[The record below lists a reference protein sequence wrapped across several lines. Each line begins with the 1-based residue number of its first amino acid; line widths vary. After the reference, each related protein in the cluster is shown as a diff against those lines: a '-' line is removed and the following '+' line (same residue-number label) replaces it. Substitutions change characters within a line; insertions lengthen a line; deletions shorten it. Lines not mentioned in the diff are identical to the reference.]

1 MTMAA
6 ENLTHAPSPPASW
19 LFSRSARRYSHALT
33 LLLIAP
39 LMLLLAAGFIYPI
52 GRLVSLSFM
61 APEFTFEYYERIV
74 TEPLYLDVLFR
85 TLRTGAIVTVASL
98 LLGYPVAL
106 LMARAKGK
114 TAMIVA
120 AAVFVP
126 LWTSVLVRSYA
137 WIVLLQRNGIANGM
151 LMESGLVPGPL
162 KLLYTEGAVILAMT
176 HVLMP
181 FMILPICNALRTIP
195 GEYGQAARNLGAG
208 PIGAFMRVTLPL
220 SLPGIFAGCVMCFIL
235 AIGFYITPAL
245 VGGPGALMM
254 ATLIGQQTTVLL
266 DWPFAAALAT
276 VLLATTLV
284 FVLVFRKAL
293 SISKGM
299 NSVN

>member
-1 MTMAA
+1 MTATVD
-6 ENLTHAPSPPASW
+6 NLAPTPTVSASW
-19 LFSRSARRYSHALT
+19 LFSYSARRYSHALT
-33 LLLIAP
+33 LVLVAP
-39 LMLLLAAGFIYPI
+39 LMLLLAAGFLYPI
-52 GRLVSLSFM
+52 GRLISLSVM
-61 APEFTFEYYERIV
+61 APEFTLEYYRRIV
-74 TEPLYLDVLFR
+74 TEPLYIDVLLR
-85 TLRTGAIVTVASL
+85 TLQTGAIVTVASL
-98 LLGYPVAL
+98 LLGYPVAF
-106 LMARAKGK
+106 LMARARGK
-114 TAMIVA
+114 AAMIVV

-137 WIVLLQRNGIANGM
+137 WIVLLQRNGVING
-151 LMESGLVPGPL
+151 LFIETGVVTSPL

-195 GEYGQAARNLGAG
+195 AEYSQAARNLGAG
-208 PIGAFMRVTLPL
+208 PMGAFLRVTLPL

-254 ATLIGQQTTVLL
+254 ATLIGQQTIVLL

-276 VLLATTLV
+276 VLLTTTLI

-293 SISKGM
+293 SVSKGM
-299 NSVN
+299 NSAN

>member
-1 MTMAA
+1 MSMTTD
-6 ENLTHAPSPPASW
+6 NLALAPIAPASW
-19 LFSRSARRYSHALT
+19 LFSHSSRRYSHALT
-33 LLLIAP
+33 LVLIAP
-39 LMLLLAAGFIYPI
+39 LSLLLAAGFVYPI
-52 GRLVSLSFM
+52 GRLIFLSVM
-61 APEFTFEYYERIV
+61 APEFTLEYYERIIS
-74 TEPLYLDVLFR
+74 EPLYLYVLLR
-85 TLRTGAIVTVASL
+85 TLQTGVIVTLASL
-98 LLGYPVAL
+98 LFGYPVAY
-106 LMARAKGK
+106 LMARAKGR

-120 AAVFVP
+120 SAVFVP

-137 WIVLLQRNGIANGM
+137 WIVLLQRNGIVNNLFIETGIVT
-151 LMESGLVPGPL
+151 SPL
-162 KLLYTEGAVILAMT
+162 KLLYTEGAVIVAMT

-195 GEYGQAARNLGAG
+195 SEYERAARNLGAG
-208 PIGAFMRVTLPL
+208 HIDAFLRVTFPL

-254 ATLIGQQTTVLL
+254 ATLIGQQTLVLL

-276 VLLATTLV
+276 VLLTTTLV
-284 FVLVFRKAL
+284 FVLAFRKAL

>member
-1 MTMAA
+1 MTMTVD
-6 ENLTHAPSPPASW
+6 NLPVAPTRPASW
-19 LFSRSARRYSHALT
+19 IFSRSARQYSHALT
-33 LLLIAP
+33 LLLIVP
-39 LMLLLAAGFIYPI
+39 LMLLLAGGFIYPI
-52 GRLVSLSFM
+52 GRLVSLSLM
-61 APEFTFEYYERIV
+61 APGFTLEHYELIV
-74 TEPLYLDVLFR
+74 TEPLYMEVLLR
-85 TLRTGAIVTVASL
+85 TLQTGAIVTVASL
-98 LLGYPVAL
+98 LLGYPVAF
-106 LMARAKGK
+106 LMSRAKGK
-114 TAMIVA
+114 TAVIVS

-137 WIVLLQRNGIANGM
+137 WIVLLQRNGIVNG
-151 LMESGLVPGPL
+151 LLIESGLINSPL
-162 KLLYTEGAVILAMT
+162 KLIYTEGAVILAMT

-181 FMILPICNALRTIP
+181 FMILPIYNALRTIP
-195 GEYGQAARNLGAG
+195 AEYPQAARNLGAG

-276 VLLATTLV
+276 VLLTTTLV

-293 SISKGM
+293 SLSKGM

>member
-1 MTMAA
+1 MTMTVD
-6 ENLTHAPSPPASW
+6 NLALAPTAPASW
-19 LFSRSARRYSHALT
+19 LFSHSARRYSHALT

-39 LMLLLAAGFIYPI
+39 LTLLLIAGFVYPI
-52 GRLVSLSFM
+52 GRLISLSVM
-61 APEFTFEYYERIV
+61 APEFTLENYRRIV
-74 TEPLYLDVLFR
+74 GEPLYLDVLLR
-85 TLRTGAIVTVASL
+85 TLQTGAIVTVASL
-98 LLGYPVAL
+98 LLGYPVAF
-106 LMARAKGK
+106 LMARARGK

-137 WIVLLQRNGIANGM
+137 WIVLLQRNGIVNDVFIETGIIT
-151 LMESGLVPGPL
+151 SPL
-162 KLLYTEGAVILAMT
+162 KLLYTEGAVMLAMT

-195 GEYGQAARNLGAG
+195 AEYGQAARNLGAT
-208 PIGAFMRVTLPL
+208 PLDAFLRVTLPL

-245 VGGPGALMM
+245 VGGPGTLMM
-254 ATLIGQQTTVLL
+254 ATLIGQQTIVLL

-276 VLLATTLV
+276 VLLTTTLV
-284 FVLVFRKAL
+284 FVLAFRKAL

>member
-1 MTMAA
+1 MTATVD
-6 ENLTHAPSPPASW
+6 NLAPTPTVSASW
-19 LFSRSARRYSHALT
+19 LFSYSARRYSHALT
-33 LLLIAP
+33 LVLVAP
-39 LMLLLAAGFIYPI
+39 LMLLLAAGFLYPI
-52 GRLVSLSFM
+52 GRLISLSVM
-61 APEFTFEYYERIV
+61 APEFTLEYYRRIV
-74 TEPLYLDVLFR
+74 TEPLYIDVLLR
-85 TLRTGAIVTVASL
+85 TLQTGAIVTVASL
-98 LLGYPVAL
+98 LLGYPVAF
-106 LMARAKGK
+106 LMARARGK
-114 TAMIVA
+114 AAMIVV

-137 WIVLLQRNGIANGM
+137 WIVLLQRNGVING
-151 LMESGLVPGPL
+151 LFIETGVVTSPL

-195 GEYGQAARNLGAG
+195 AEYSQAARNLGAG
-208 PIGAFMRVTLPL
+208 PMGTFLRVTLPL

-254 ATLIGQQTTVLL
+254 ATLIGQQTIVLL

-276 VLLATTLV
+276 VLLTTTLI

-293 SISKGM
+293 SVSKGM
-299 NSVN
+299 NSAN